1 MLDCNEHG
9 TFGERPITTY
19 VNRRSREKIMMF
31 VGNMDAMRYFNHH
44 QQQFDDYPGAR
55 VVVAG
60 SNDSTRWNVP
70 PWARIIE
77 AGPNSRMILMTDGI
91 FREVG
96 R

>member
-1 MLDCNEHG
+1 MLDYNEHG
-9 TFGERPITTY
+9 TFGDRPITTY
-19 VNRRSREKIMMF
+19 VNRRSRAAIVMF
-31 VGNMDAMRYFNHH
+31 ADNMEAQRYFNGHRQRFEGH
-44 QQQFDDYPGAR
+44 PDAR

-77 AGPNSRMILMTDGI
+77 ASPNSRMILMTDGT